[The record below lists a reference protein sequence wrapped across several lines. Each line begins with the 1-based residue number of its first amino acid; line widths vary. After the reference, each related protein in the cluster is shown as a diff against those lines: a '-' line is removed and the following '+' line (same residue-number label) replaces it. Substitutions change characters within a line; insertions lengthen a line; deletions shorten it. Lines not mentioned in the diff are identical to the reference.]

1 MRHARHARARAL
13 AIALLA
19 LATAAILAACGSTS
33 DHALNASLGALDV
46 HAKTTITPTK
56 PTPQGNC
63 GDPTASL
70 RPPSTL
76 PPPDLMP
83 AGSYMA
89 QIQRRGRLVAGVD
102 QNTLLFAYFNTGD
115 AAIEGFE
122 VDLLHEL
129 SRAIFRDPNKIQYKA
144 ITTAQRIPVVQNG
157 SVDIVV
163 DAMTITCP
171 RRQEVDFSTVY
182 YAAQQKLL
190 VPINSSIH
198 SIADLAGKKVCA
210 TKGSTSLDNIVK
222 LAPKAIPYQV
232 AQRTDCLVALQQ
244 GAVDAVT
251 SDDTILLG
259 FEAQDP
265 FTKIVG
271 PSISPQPYGMAI
283 SKTHPEFVRFV
294 NGVLER
300 MRTDGT
306 WAQIYKRWLGM
317 LAGPTPPPPTPH
329 YSG

>member
-1 MRHARHARARAL
+1 MRRGIVWRRG
-13 AIALLA
+13 IVSPLA
-19 LATAAILAACGSTS
+19 LALMAAVLAGCGGTS
-33 DHALNASLGALDV
+33 DHALSASLAALGA
-46 HAKTTITPTK
+46 HATTTTSSTTTPA
-56 PTPQGNC
+56 PNC

-70 RPPSTL
+70 RPPATL
-76 PPPDLMP
+76 PAPGLMP

-89 QIQRRGRLVAGVD
+89 QIQRRGRLIAGVD

-115 AAIEGFE
+115 GAIEGFE

-129 SRAIFRDPNKIQYKA
+129 SRAIFGTPNRIQFRA
-144 ITTAQRIPVVQNG
+144 ITTAQRIPAVQNG

-163 DAMTITCP
+163 DATTITCA
-171 RRQEVDFSTVY
+171 RKQQVDFSTVY
-182 YAAQQKLL
+182 YDAQQRLL
-190 VPINSSIH
+190 VPINSTVH
-198 SIADLAGKKVCA
+198 GIADLAGKRVCA
-210 TKGSTSLDNIVK
+210 TKGSTSLENIEK
-222 LAPKAIPYQV
+222 LASKAVPVPV

-244 GAVDAVT
+244 GTVDAVT

-259 FEAQDP
+259 FRAQDP

-283 SKTHPEFVRFV
+283 SKAHPEFVRFV

-300 MRTDGT
+300 IRTDGT
-306 WAQIYKRWLGM
+306 WRRIYERWLGS
-317 LAGPTPPPPTPH
+317 LVKSTPVPPTPH

>member
-1 MRHARHARARAL
+1 MRR
-13 AIALLA
+13 AIATVLGVV
-19 LATAAILAACGSTS
+19 LAAAVLTGCGGTS
-33 DHALNASLGALDV
+33 DHALNASLGALSA
-46 HAKTTITPTK
+46 HATTTTTSSTSAAAP
-56 PTPQGNC
+56 NC

-70 RPPSTL
+70 RPPATL
-76 PPPDLMP
+76 PPADLMP

-89 QIQRRGRLVAGVD
+89 RIQRRGRLIAGVD

-129 SRAIFRDPNKIQYKA
+129 SRAIFGDSKRIQYKA
-144 ITTAQRIPVVQNG
+144 ITTAQRIPVVQDG

-182 YAAQQKLL
+182 YGAQQKLL
-190 VPINSSIH
+190 VPINSPIH
-198 SIADLAGKKVCA
+198 SIADLAGKRVCA
-210 TKGSTSLDNIVK
+210 TKGSTSIENIEK
-222 LAPKAIPYQV
+222 LAPKAIAVPV

-244 GAVDAVT
+244 GTVDAVT

-259 FEAQDP
+259 FQAQDP

-271 PSISPQPYGMAI
+271 PDISPQPYGMAVNK
-283 SKTHPEFVRFV
+283 SHPEFVRFV
-294 NGVLER
+294 NGVLAR
-300 MRTDGT
+300 MRADGT
-306 WAQIYKRWLGM
+306 WQRIYHKWLGH
-317 LAGPTPPPPTPH
+317 LVGSTPAPPTPH
-329 YSG
+329 YVG

>member
-1 MRHARHARARAL
+1 MRRARRHSLGVAL
-13 AIALLA
+13 AALVAALIAG
-19 LATAAILAACGSTS
+19 CGGTS
-33 DHALNASLGALDV
+33 DHALNASLGALVV
-46 HAKTTITPTK
+46 HAKPAPAP
-56 PTPQGNC
+56 PTPPPHANC
-63 GDPTASL
+63 GDPTASP
-70 RPPSTL
+70 RPPATL
-76 PPPDLMP
+76 PSADLMP

-89 QIQRRGRLVAGVD
+89 KIQRRGRLIAGVD

-129 SRAIFRDPNKIQYKA
+129 SRAIFGDPNKIQYKA
-144 ITTAQRIPVVQNG
+144 VTTAQRIPVVQDG

-163 DAMTITCP
+163 DAMTITCA
-171 RRQEVDFSTVY
+171 RKQEVDFSTVY
-182 YAAQQKLL
+182 YGARQRLL
-190 VPINSSIH
+190 VPINSPIH
-198 SIADLAGKKVCA
+198 GIADLAGKKVCA

-222 LAPKAIPYQV
+222 LAPKAIPYPV

-259 FEAQDP
+259 FQAQDP

-283 SKTHPEFVRFV
+283 SKAHPEFVRFV
-294 NGVLER
+294 NGVLAR
-300 MRTDGT
+300 MRADGT
-306 WAQIYKRWLGM
+306 WRRIYAKWLGG
-317 LAGPTPPPPTPH
+317 LVHSTPAPPTPH

>member
-1 MRHARHARARAL
+1 MRR
-13 AIALLA
+13 AIAMVLGLVLVTAVLA
-19 LATAAILAACGSTS
+19 GCGGTS
-33 DHALNASLGALDV
+33 DHALNASLGALSA
-46 HAKTTITPTK
+46 HATTTTTSSTSAAAPD
-56 PTPQGNC
+56 C

-70 RPPSTL
+70 RPPATL

-89 QIQRRGRLVAGVD
+89 RIQHRGRLIAGVD

-129 SRAIFRDPNKIQYKA
+129 SSAIFGNPNRIQFKA

-163 DAMTITCP
+163 DAMTITCA
-171 RRQEVDFSTVY
+171 RKQDVDFSTVY
-182 YAAQQKLL
+182 YDAQQRLL
-190 VPINSSIH
+190 VPIKSPIH
-198 SIADLAGKKVCA
+198 SIADLAGKRVCA
-210 TKGSTSLDNIVK
+210 TKGSTSLANIEK
-222 LAPKAIPYQV
+222 LAPKAIPVPV

-244 GAVDAVT
+244 GTVDAVT

-259 FEAQDP
+259 FRAQDP
-265 FTKIVG
+265 FTQIVG
-271 PSISPQPYGMAI
+271 PDISPQPYGMAI
-283 SKTHPEFVRFV
+283 NKSHPEFVRFV
-294 NGVLER
+294 NGVLAR
-300 MRTDGT
+300 MRADGA
-306 WAQIYKRWLGM
+306 WQRIYNKWI
-317 LAGPTPPPPTPH
+317 GPLVPSTPAPPTPH